1 MKYRR
6 SDAKDH
12 ARAHMK
18 GIWAAALMPY
28 AEDLSIDEKGFR
40 KNLRHWVDDL
50 GIDGVFVAGKQSE
63 FFSMSVAERKR
74 SFEIAVDEIGKTAGV
89 IASCSDQNMDTV
101 IELAKHAQAVG
112 APYIVVHAPVL
123 HFLHKQD
130 ETLYQY
136 YKTIS
141 EQVDIGIA
149 MWSHPDSGYLMSP
162 ELCARIAELPNIVAI
177 KYSVPRE
184 MYARLTRLVG
194 DKLIVSTASEEEW
207 FDNIVELGWRLYL
220 CSSPPYLFQTKVD
233 RRMRDY
239 TDLAFAGEVAKAK
252 VDPRQP
258 QSGARG
264 VPPHAA
270 GRKAAVAFE
279 ILAGAARPGRRT
291 GAPAD
296 AGIDRRR
303 EGGDAQG
310 LRDLRVEGA
319 GRGAEVI
326 GGLTGRPTWD
336 GCRRSTSRS
345 GSTRTS
351 ICSSRR
357 SATRRCSRTAT

>member
-1 MKYRR
+1 M
-6 SDAKDH
+6 
-12 ARAHMK
+12 
-18 GIWAAALMPY
+18 
-28 AEDLSIDEKGFR
+28 
-40 KNLRHWVDDL
+40 
-50 GIDGVFVAGKQSE
+50 
-63 FFSMSVAERKR
+63 
-74 SFEIAVDEIGKTAGV
+74 

-101 IELAKHAQAVG
+101 IELAKHAQAIG

-123 HFLHKQD
+123 HFLHSRD

-149 MWSHPDSGYLMSP
+149 MWSHEDSGYLMSP

-184 MYARLTRLVG
+184 MYARLTRMVG
-194 DKLIVSTASEEEW
+194 DKIQVSTASEEEW

-220 CSSPPYLFQTKVD
+220 CSSPPYLFQTKID
-233 RRMRDY
+233 RRMREY

-258 QSGARG
+258 QPGARG
-264 VPPHAA
+264 VPPLAP
-270 GRKAAVAFE
+270 GREAAVAFE
-279 ILAGAARPGRRT
+279 VLAGADGAGRRP

-303 EGGDAQG
+303 EGSDAHA
-310 LRDLRVEGA
+310 RSRPA
-319 GRGAEVI
+319 G
-326 GGLTGRPTWD
+326 
-336 GCRRSTSRS
+336 
-345 GSTRTS
+345 
-351 ICSSRR
+351 
-357 SATRRCSRTAT
+357 